1 MTGGEQKYGDILL
14 APKGS
19 YKAYIYEGDIQR
31 APLRKWENEDNIEE
45 LWRAKQEGRLPEFY
59 NQGRILNRKVGEFGG
74 DNLVVT
80 VGKQMIMD
88 RLYGLSAVGAMTRLG
103 VGTSN
108 TAAAV
113 GNTALTG
120 GVFVAFDST
129 PTRSSL
135 TVTSQATFGTGTA
148 NITWAEMGSDNG
160 TTLLSRIAPI
170 GPFTKTSAVSIIVVY
185 QLTQA

>member
-1 MTGGEQKYGDILL
+1 MKIEYADRAPVFTGRYEAKV
-14 APKGS
+14 
-19 YKAYIYEGDIQR
+19 YEGDIER
-31 APLRKWENEDNIEE
+31 APLSRQQKDENLHERW
-45 LWRAKQEGRLPEFY
+45 LAKLHKRLPAFQH
-59 NQGRILNRKVGEFGG
+59 QGEVLNRCVDGFGG

-80 VGKQMIMD
+80 VGKQLIMD

-103 VGTSN
+103 VGTLN

-135 TVTSQATFGTGTA
+135 TVTSQATFSTGTA

-185 QLTQA
+185 QLVQA

>member
-1 MTGGEQKYGDILL
+1 MEAIKVVDTSHSL
-14 APKGS
+14 KGH
-19 YKAYIYEGDIQR
+19 YKAHVYEGDIR
-31 APLRKWENEDNIEE
+31 
-45 LWRAKQEGRLPEFY
+45 RAKLTKVQREENLHEAWKAKLEGRGIEFY
-59 NQGRILNRKVGEFGG
+59 HRGEVFNREVDRFGG
-74 DNLVVT
+74 DNLIVT
-80 VGKQMIMD
+80 VGKGLLLD

-113 GNTALTG
+113 GNTTLTG
-120 GVFVAFDST
+120 GVFVAFDAGTS
-129 PTRSSL
+129 RSSL

-148 NITWAEMGSDNG
+148 NITWAEMGEDNS

-170 GPFTKTSAVSIIVVY
+170 GPFTKTSAVSIIVIY